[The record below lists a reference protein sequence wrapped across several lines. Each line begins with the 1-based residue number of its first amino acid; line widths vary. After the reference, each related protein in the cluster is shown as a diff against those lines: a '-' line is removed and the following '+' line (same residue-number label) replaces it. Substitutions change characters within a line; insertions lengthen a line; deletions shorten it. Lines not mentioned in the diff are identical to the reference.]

1 MHLQVISILGQNFV
15 TKLSTSLFEQPAFS
29 TPNKVEIYDK
39 KHRLFIFTCQL
50 FLASFTAFYLFIS
63 YLSFTFLLQQKLKQ
77 FASLGVLGSVG
88 FTFIAIYQ
96 GEPKFYAKVRIFS
109 KNMLNFSNVKKAASL
124 EQNEDASQLSRACK
138 TQQCMC
144 C

>member
-1 MHLQVISILGQNFV
+1 M
-15 TKLSTSLFEQPAFS
+15 T
-29 TPNKVEIYDK
+29 K

-50 FLASFTAFYLFIS
+50 FLASFIAFYLFIS
-63 YLSFTFLLQQKLKQ
+63 YLCFTFLLQQKLKQ

-109 KNMLNFSNVKKAASL
+109 KNLLILKKLCKEGSHS
-124 EQNEDASQLSRACK
+124 EQNGDASQLLRTCSAFAGNV
-138 TQQCMC
+138 MHLSFSA
-144 C
+144 